1 MIHILL
7 ALLFSVQIGAQELY
21 VGSYNIRYKNGD
33 DAANGNS
40 WEQRCPVLCDQ
51 VNFEHPDVFGAQEV
65 LESQLKDM
73 LLRLDGY
80 DYIGVG
86 RDDGKTK
93 GEYAAIFYDKQKLRL
108 VDSGHFWLSET
119 PDKPSLG
126 WDAACIRICTWG
138 LFNGNGNDNVNDNLN
153 LNDNGR
159 STSGRLL
166 PKGRKN
172 EKGLQFY
179 FFNLHMDHVGVVA
192 RREAAKLVVERI
204 RQMAGDSVPVV
215 LTGDFNVD
223 QHDEI
228 YSIFTQSGL
237 VDSYMDARLR
247 FAENGTFNGWHQ
259 EQKTDS
265 RIDHVFVSQH
275 FTVDRYGILTNTYW
289 TDQRRLPSDH
299 YPVFVK
305 LQTHPQPLPVG
316 RGEDTSSL
324 KNTGMQGNYS
334 PPSQGGAGGGS
345 ARALVNPFIGTG
357 GHGHVFLGAN
367 VPFGFVQLGPTQH
380 NQGWDWCSGYHYS
393 DSILVGFGHLHL
405 SGTGVGDLGDIAFL
419 PVLNPG
425 QREAKFSHRAEYV
438 RPGYYSVTLDNGI
451 RVELTATERTGLH
464 RYTLPA
470 DAHQGY
476 IKLDLNQGIGWDKVT
491 KCNAF
496 QESPTTICGYR
507 RSKGWANN
515 QIVFFVAEFS
525 RPVDMIGRSTVTIEQ
540 TDSQKIINVGND
552 SQWMIQFDTAGGI
565 PLLMRVGLSAVSI
578 DGAKANLKAEQP
590 DWDFQRTVADAARKW
605 EEQLQKIQITGG
617 TDDER
622 AIFYT
627 ALYHTMIAPSV
638 FCDVDGQYRGSDGE
652 VHQGNFTNYTTF
664 SLWDTYRAAHPLM
677 TLIHPEMQE
686 DITTTMLNIWREQG
700 KLPVWHLMGNETN
713 CMVGNPAIPVLADLV
728 LKGLTKQQDAA
739 FEAMKASAML
749 DERGLK
755 LLKEYG
761 YIPCDLFSDNETVGR
776 GMEYALADWC
786 VARVAEKLH
795 QKADQKYFDQR
806 AQSYRKYFDPAT
818 GFMRGL
824 DSQGHFSFSTPSKS
838 NPNDQT
844 TNSPNDQPFNPF
856 HSAPKNR
863 DYTEGN
869 AWQYTWLVPHDVH
882 GLVSLFGSEQRFVSK
897 LDSLFIVEG
906 DLGEEAPP
914 DITGLIGQYAHGNE
928 PSHHVL
934 YLYNYVGQPWK
945 GARLIRRTMRELYR
959 NAPDGL
965 SGNEDVG
972 QMSAWYILSA
982 MGLYQVEPAGGKY
995 VFGTPLFP
1003 EVKMQVGN
1011 GKTFTIKAKDVS
1023 SENIYIQSA
1032 RLNGRPYTKSYILYD
1047 DIVRGGTLEFIMG
1060 PQPSGFGTKQKD
1072 RP

>member
-1 MIHILL
+1 MQRLFIFFQIALRRTGAMAL

-138 LFNGNGNDNVNDNLN
+138 LFNENQNKNQ
-153 LNDNGR
+153 
-159 STSGRLL
+159 
-166 PKGRKN
+166 N

-204 RQMAGDSVPVV
+204 SQMAGDSVPVV

-223 QHDEI
+223 QNDEI

-237 VDSYMDARLR
+237 LRDSYTATRLR
-247 FAENGTFNGWHQ
+247 FAENGTFNGYHQ
-259 EQKTDS
+259 ERKTDS
-265 RIDHVFVSQH
+265 RIDHVFVSPH

-299 YPVFVK
+299 YPVFVRLIPTPSPSRAGGEVNY
-305 LQTHPQPLPVG
+305 LQRDNQPIEETQHPS
-316 RGEDTSSL
+316 RT
-324 KNTGMQGNYS
+324 
-334 PPSQGGAGGGS
+334 GGARGW
-345 ARALVNPFIGTG
+345 VNPFIGTG

-419 PVLNPG
+419 PLLDSKQQEV
-425 QREAKFSHRAEYV
+425 KFSHRAEYA

-464 RYTLPA
+464 RYALPA
-470 DAHQGY
+470 DAPFGY
-476 IKLDLNQGIGWDKVT
+476 IRLDLHQGIGWDKVT
-491 KCNAF
+491 ECEAR
-496 QESPTTICGYR
+496 QESPTVISGYR
-507 RSKGWANN
+507 FSKGWAND
-515 QIVFFVAEFS
+515 QKVFFVAEFS
-525 RPVDMIGRSTVTIEQ
+525 KPIEICPEDTSLHLSPSTPHPIKVLRFANG
-540 TDSQKIINVGND
+540 DK
-552 SQWMIQFDTAGGI
+552 
-565 PLLMRVGLSAVSI
+565 PLLVRIGLSAVSVE
-578 DGAKANLKAEQP
+578 GAKANLKAEQP
-590 DWDFQRTVADAARKW
+590 SWDFRGVMTQADKKW
-605 EEQLQKIQITGG
+605 EEQLQKIQVTGG

-622 AIFYT
+622 TIFYT
-627 ALYHTMIAPSV
+627 AMYHTMTAPSV
-638 FCDVDGQYRGSDGE
+638 FCDVDSKYRGSDGE
-652 VHQGNFTNYTTF
+652 VHHLSPLTSNHSPLNYTTF

-686 DITTTMLNIWREQG
+686 DIATTMLNIWREQG
-700 KLPVWHLMGNETN
+700 KLPVWHLMGCETN

-728 LKGLTKQQDAA
+728 LKGLTKQQDDA

-761 YIPCDLFSDNETVGR
+761 YIPCDLFDDNETVGR
-776 GMEYALADWC
+776 AMEYALADWC
-786 VARVAEKLH
+786 VARVAEKMKR
-795 QKADQKYFDQR
+795 KADQQYFDQR
-806 AQSYRKYFDPAT
+806 AQSYRKYFDPST
-818 GFMRGL
+818 GFMRGV
-824 DSQGHFSFSTPSKS
+824 DSNGKFSFSDAA
-838 NPNDQT
+838 N
-844 TNSPNDQPFNPF
+844 PFNPF

-882 GLVSLFGSEQRFVSK
+882 GLVSLFGSEQRFVEK

-934 YLYNYVGQPWK
+934 YMYNYVGQPWK
-945 GARLIRRTMRELYR
+945 GAKLIRRTLRELYH

-982 MGLYQVEPAGGKY
+982 MGLYKVEPAGGKY
-995 VFGTPLFP
+995 IFGSPLFP
-1003 EVKMQVGN
+1003 EVTMKVAN
-1011 GKTFTIKAKDVS
+1011 DKTFTIRAINVS
-1023 SENIYIQSA
+1023 DENIYIQSV
-1032 RLNGRPYTKSYILYD
+1032 RLNGKSYTRSYIMYD
-1047 DIVRGGTLEFIMG
+1047 DIVRGGTLEFQMG
-1060 PQPSGFGTKQKD
+1060 PQPSDFGTKKKD

>member
-7 ALLFSVQIGAQELY
+7 ALLLSLQIGAQELY

-40 WEQRCPVLCDQ
+40 WQQRCPVLCDQ

-138 LFNGNGNDNVNDNLN
+138 LFNVNNNLN
-153 LNDNGR
+153 PNLNER
-159 STSGRLL
+159 
-166 PKGRKN
+166 
-172 EKGLQFY
+172 GLQFY

-204 RQMAGDSVPVV
+204 RQMAGNSVPVV

-237 VDSYMDARLR
+237 VDSYTATRLR

-259 EQKTDS
+259 ERKTDS
-265 RIDHVFVSQH
+265 RIDHVFVSPH

-299 YPVFVK
+299 YPVFVR
-305 LQTHPQPLPVG
+305 LIPTPSPSRTGGEVNYLRRDNQPIEG
-316 RGEDTSSL
+316 T
-324 KNTGMQGNYS
+324 Q
-334 PPSQGGAGGGS
+334 PPSRTGGARGW
-345 ARALVNPFIGTG
+345 VNPFIGTG

-405 SGTGVGDLGDIAFL
+405 SGTGVGDLGDVVLL
-419 PVLNPG
+419 PVLDPK
-425 QREAKFSHRAEYV
+425 QQEVKFSHRAEYA

-470 DAHQGY
+470 DAQQGY

-496 QESPTTICGYR
+496 QESPTMICGYR

-525 RPVDMIGRSTVTIEQ
+525 RPVDMIGRSTVTIER

-552 SQWMIQFDTAGGI
+552 GQWMIHFDTAGGT

-578 DGAKANLKAEQP
+578 DGARANLKAEQP
-590 DWDFQRTVADAARKW
+590 NWDFQRTVADAARKW
-605 EEQLQKIQITGG
+605 DEQLQKIQVTGG
-617 TDDER
+617 TTDKR
-622 AIFYT
+622 TIFYT

-686 DITTTMLNIWREQG
+686 DIATTMLNIWREQG

-806 AQSYRKYFDPAT
+806 AQSYRKYFDPTT

-824 DSQGHFSFSTPSKS
+824 DSQGNWSFSNPSPLTS
-838 NPNDQT
+838 HS
-844 TNSPNDQPFNPF
+844 SPLFNPF

-882 GLVSLFGSEQRFVSK
+882 GLVSLFGSEQRFVEK
-897 LDSLFIVEG
+897 VDSLFIVEG

-945 GARLIRRTMRELYR
+945 GARLIRHTMRELYR

-995 VFGTPLFP
+995 IFGTPLFP
-1003 EVKMQVGN
+1003 EVTMQVGN

-1023 SENIYIQSA
+1023 DENIYIQSA

-1060 PQPSGFGTKQKD
+1060 PQPSDFGTKQKD